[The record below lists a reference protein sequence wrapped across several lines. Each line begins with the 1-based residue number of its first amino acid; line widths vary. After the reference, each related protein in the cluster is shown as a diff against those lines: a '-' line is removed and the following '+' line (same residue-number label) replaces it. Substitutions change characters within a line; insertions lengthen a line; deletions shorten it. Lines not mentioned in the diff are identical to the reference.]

1 MIIICSILLY
11 ALLCSY
17 CIWWL
22 SWLLPLNH
30 SYETC
35 IWVGRKNIGCH
46 ICGFL
51 LYTVTYSTEGT
62 AERYH
67 QRHASCLH
75 TYKIIT
81 RDESLFCQNFSSRN
95 LKLIAWIHIIFR
107 RCCYDLIFLN
117 DECEAVNM
125 FLWWLEWFEMIVA
138 LTSNYLHLHIIMF
151 HTTVCEN
158 SIIGFYND
166 LVTGWKNCQ
175 QHLETCTFQVH
186 VFLMRYKK
194 WIYTALKN
202 RISFWVWVLYTWN
215 AYRMLDIYSD
225 MQRYGSHDILQSFLK
240 AKQMKV

>member
-35 IWVGRKNIGCH
+35 IWVSRKN
-46 ICGFL
+46 
-51 LYTVTYSTEGT
+51 Y
-62 AERYH
+62 
-67 QRHASCLH
+67 
-75 TYKIIT
+75 YKGWKP
-81 RDESLFCQNFSSRN
+81 FCQNFSSRN
-95 LKLIAWIHIIFR
+95 LKLIAWMHIIFR
-107 RCCYDLIFLN
+107 RCCYDWIFLN
-117 DECEAVNM
+117 DECEAMNM

-175 QHLETCTFQVH
+175 QHLGTATFSMH
-186 VFLMRYKK
+186 VFLMCCK
-194 WIYTALKN
+194 
-202 RISFWVWVLYTWN
+202 
-215 AYRMLDIYSD
+215 
-225 MQRYGSHDILQSFLK
+225 IL
-240 AKQMKV
+240 